1 MENKVETENTNINND
16 QPHCGDM
23 PSGRTIKQQKPKIK
37 RAITEAQKEAQK
49 RYYLKQKADPAY
61 MERQRRS
68 SKTHYY
74 KHKEVV
80 LERMRDYQKRKL
92 ELAQIEMLYE
102 IQQENARD
110 LHTGDITQDE
120 YNKIEAKIYD
130 KLAHL
135 HLVS

>member
-1 MENKVETENTNINND
+1 MENKVETENTNTNND
-16 QPHCGDM
+16 
-23 PSGRTIKQQKPKIK
+23 TIKQQKPKIK
-37 RAITEAQKEAQK
+37 PARTEAQKEAQK

-80 LERMRDYQKRKL
+80 LERMRDHQKRKL

-110 LHTGDITQDE
+110 LYTGDITHDE
-120 YNKIEAKIYD
+120 YNKIEAKIND